1 MSNRIRDISPTVR
14 RIDPAEFAAALGAE
28 PGGAVPA
35 SPHPL
40 ARYTAGAERYRQERE
55 RGRVALG
62 APEWAQ
68 LKALAVALADG
79 KTAPSPQQVGS
90 ALLHLA
96 LRSAEPATL
105 LESLRRE
112 LGASAVAQAG

>member
-1 MSNRIRDISPTVR
+1 MIPRIRSTSPTVR
-14 RIDPAEFAAALGAE
+14 RIDPAEFAAAMGAE

-55 RGRVALG
+55 RGKVALS

-68 LKALAVALADG
+68 LRALAAAIADG
-79 KTAPSPQQVGS
+79 KTAPSPQQVVS
-90 ALLHLA
+90 ALLNLA
-96 LRSAEPATL
+96 SRSAEPAL

-112 LGASAVAQAG
+112 LGASAAVAQAG